1 MSDATA
7 PLRIS
12 NFRALWIAAIFS
24 NVGSF
29 LQVVAASWL
38 MKELTDSS
46 ATWIGLMVASN
57 LLPLLFLSLIAGV
70 VADMFGK
77 AKVMLVAQIIM
88 GLAAAAMAITTAFG
102 VITPGLLLTLG
113 LVLGAGLALNLPAW
127 QALVPELVPRG
138 MVASAVALNS
148 AAFNVARAVG
158 PALGGVIVATAG
170 PELGFGLNA
179 ISYFG
184 VIVVVVL
191 LVRSLD
197 ERAEAASMSSIG
209 NSIGLSIRYARFTPA
224 FRRLLGL
231 VALFA
236 ITSAVIQSVLP
247 NRTDEL
253 GGDETTYGLLLGAM
267 GLGALI
273 AALLRPRIPRLVAG
287 TALPFTIAGFG
298 VAGIAAGLA
307 PTTPLAFLSLLVIG
321 ACWVWTLTTLN
332 ATSQLMSPPWIR
344 GRAMSLY
351 TLAFTGI
358 LPLGSIA
365 AGAIADRLGAGTT
378 MAVLSVATVL
388 LGAVTP
394 RFHVP
399 ALSRVEPPAYE
410 ADRRSLP
417 HADTEGGP
425 VMIINTWRVH
435 REDVGEFLRLMYEI
449 RMVRM
454 RTGAYSWELYRNAS
468 DPHRLS
474 EVFRCVSWEEHLAQH
489 RRTDDAS
496 LALIRRARAL
506 DCGDGPVSRH
516 LIAIDVADRGDW
528 EPLLAA
534 HEEFHRT
541 EGSIPLI
548 DVSEPPPA
556 RR

>member
-7 PLRIS
+7 PLRITR
-12 NFRALWIAAIFS
+12 FRALWIAAIFS

-29 LQVVAASWL
+29 LQTVAGAWL
-38 MKELTDSS
+38 MKELTNSS

-57 LLPLLFLSLIAGV
+57 LLPLLFLSLLAGV

-88 GLAAAAMAITTAFG
+88 GLAAAAMAVTAALDI
-102 VITPGLLLTLG
+102 ITPGLLLGFGLMLG
-113 LVLGAGLALNLPAW
+113 TGLALNLPAW

-148 AAFNVARAVG
+148 VAFNVARAVG
-158 PALGGVIVATAG
+158 PALGGIVVATAG
-170 PELGFGLNA
+170 PELGFALNA
-179 ISYFG
+179 VSYLG
-184 VIVVVVL
+184 VIIVVIML
-191 LVRSLD
+191 IRTLN
-197 ERAEAASMSSIG
+197 ERVESASMSSIAT
-209 NSIGLSIRYARFTPA
+209 SVGLSIRYARFTPA

-236 ITSAVIQSVLP
+236 LTSAAIQSVLP
-247 NRTDEL
+247 NRVDEL
-253 GGDETTYGLLLGAM
+253 RGDETTYGLLLGAM

-273 AALLRPRIPRLVAG
+273 SAVLRPRIPRLVAG
-287 TALPFTIAGFG
+287 TALPYTIAGFG
-298 VAGIAAGLA
+298 IAGVGSGIA
-307 PTTPLAFLSLLVIG
+307 PTTLLTFVAMLVVG

-332 ATSQLMSPPWIR
+332 ATSQLMSPSWIR

-351 TLAFTGI
+351 TLAFTGL
-358 LPLGSIA
+358 LPIGSIF
-365 AGAIADRLGAGTT
+365 AGALADRIGAGAT
-378 MAVLSVATVL
+378 MASMSVATVA
-388 LGAVTP
+388 LGIVTP

-399 ALSRVEPPAYE
+399 VLSTVETPAYD
-410 ADRRSLP
+410 ADRRALP

-425 VMIINTWRVH
+425 VMVINTWRIH
-435 REDVGEFLRLMYEI
+435 RDDLTEFLDLMNEI
-449 RMVRM
+449 RLVRL

-496 LALIRRARAL
+496 LRLIRHARDFDRA
-506 DCGDGPVSRH
+506 DGPVSRH
-516 LIAIDVADRGDW
+516 LIAIDVADEGDW
-528 EPLLAA
+528 EPLMLA
-534 HEEFHRT
+534 HDEFHRT

-548 DVSEPPPA
+548 DVTDPLA
-556 RR
+556 RE